1 MGMLSMKF
9 NSDEMFDLLQ
19 SSLRPG
25 ETLTAAVYG
34 SFYQTGFFASNRN
47 VEAGYIGLSDCGRL
61 FGIRCSF
68 LSTENFSYE
77 IAFLKKIKIKK
88 ALFGARNI
96 NIDGPEGE
104 MRFAVVPKIT
114 GRKFPDQ
121 PENFQRILE
130 ALEAKQATL

>member
-1 MGMLSMKF
+1 ML
-9 NSDEMFDLLQ
+9 E

-25 ETLTAAVYG
+25 ETLTAAAYC

-47 VEAGYIGLSDCGRL
+47 VEAGYIGLTDGGRL

-68 LSTENFSYE
+68 LSTEHFSFE
-77 IAFLKKIKIKK
+77 IAFLQKIKIKK

-104 MRFAVVPKIT
+104 MRFAVMPKIT

-121 PENFQRILE
+121 PENYQRILD
-130 ALEAKQATL
+130 ALEAKQAAL